1 MLGCLLQYT
10 TNIGFNVFYF
20 ACFSRAQTANVM
32 QLNLRL
38 ATTVELILLLFNWIA
53 WFADYPFCAII
64 IYNLCFLSAG
74 LVLLGEFFKLVTGC
88 VICVVQK

>member
-10 TNIGFNVFYF
+10 TNIGFNVVHF

-38 ATTVELILLLFNWIA
+38 ATTVELILVHSIIVQLDLLVCRLV
-53 WFADYPFCAII
+53 PF
-64 IYNLCFLSAG
+64 
-74 LVLLGEFFKLVTGC
+74 VLL
-88 VICVVQK
+88 